1 MSTIWDNLRSFF
13 SARPNQQAEILH
25 AMITG
30 SSLKSQRD
38 IAGQKTYYT
47 VSLEGD
53 MVTVDKGQVELL
65 KRQGLIVGNHKFPGA
80 TYLLTDKG
88 RNIAVT
94 LTQSAYQPIHA
105 RVER

>member
-1 MSTIWDNLRSFF
+1 MSTIWDNLWSFF

-38 IAGQKTYYT
+38 MAGQKTYYL
-47 VSLEGD
+47 VSLDGTTITINKE
-53 MVTVDKGQVELL
+53 QIELL

-94 LTQSAYQPIHA
+94 LTSVVAEPLHA